1 MVGLGVASFL
11 TEIGTW
17 LGHLLSPQPL
27 GLMALGVF
35 LGILVGAIPGLTA
48 TLAIALLLPFTFR
61 MPPVDA
67 LIFLVSIYAGG
78 LYGGAITAITIRIPG
93 APSNVM
99 TALDGFQ
106 MAQRGRAEAA
116 LGLAT
121 FSSFV
126 GGVFGGAALVLVAPQ
141 IAQLALRFQSPETL
155 ALVVLA
161 LVAVAGVESASLL
174 RGLTSAAL
182 GLMLATVGL
191 DPMIGAPRYWLG
203 VSELMAGIPLQTLVI
218 GLFAIAELLRRS
230 AEPERKPPLRPQLR
244 LRRMFDFWPL
254 LRGLGARLPLKSA
267 IIGTVIGAL
276 PGAGASMAA
285 FLSYSEA
292 KRSSRRPERFGTGI
306 PEGIVAAETA
316 NNAVTGGAL
325 IPMLSLG
332 IPGDAVTAVILSA
345 LLIQGIFPG
354 PRLFQR
360 SGELIAPLFA
370 AYFIAYGLL
379 LVFGLGLVPLVAR
392 LALVDRSILL
402 PFVGAVAIIASHVT
416 QGTAFGVWLTLGVGV
431 AGYLLSRLG
440 FPLVPMLLGLIL
452 GPILET
458 NLRRALL
465 ISKGNPMI
473 FLSRPISLVLLILAA
488 GLAFYFYRRGREP
501 AGAADGQATKEGD
514 HAGSEAFMVGRK

>member
-1 MVGLGVASFL
+1 MLQLVEQMLGSL
-11 TEIGTW
+11 PDLLEPGT
-17 LGHLLSPQPL
+17 L
-27 GLMALGVF
+27 GLMSLGVL

-67 LIFLVSIYAGG
+67 LVFLVSIYTGG

-99 TALDGFQ
+99 TALDGYP
-106 MAQRGRAEAA
+106 MAQQGRAEAA

-126 GGVFGGAALVLVAPQ
+126 GGILGGVALMLVAPQ
-141 IAQLALRFQSPETL
+141 IAQLALRFQSPEIC
-155 ALVVLA
+155 ALVILA
-161 LVAVAGVESASLL
+161 LVAVAGVESSSLVK
-174 RGLTSAAL
+174 GLVSTVL

-191 DPMIGAPRYWLG
+191 DPIVGAPRYWLG
-203 VSELMAGIPLQTLVI
+203 FSELMGGISLQTLVI
-218 GLFAIAELLRRS
+218 GLFAITELLRQS
-230 AEPERKPPLRPQLR
+230 GDPQQRPAGASRLQ

-254 LRGLGARLPLKSA
+254 FKQVGLRLPVKSA
-267 IIGTVIGAL
+267 VIGTLIGAL

-292 KRSSRRPERFGTGI
+292 KRSSRHPERFGTGI
-306 PEGIVAAETA
+306 AEGIVAPEAA

-354 PRLFQR
+354 PRLFER
-360 SGELIAPLFA
+360 SGDLIAPLFM
-370 AYFIAYGLL
+370 AYFVAYALML
-379 LVFGLGLVPLVAR
+379 FFGLGLVPW
-392 LALVDRSILL
+392 LAKLAVVDRAILL
-402 PFVGAVAIIASHVT
+402 PFVGAVAVIAAHVT
-416 QGTAFGVWLTLGVGV
+416 QGNSFGVWLTVGSGA
-431 AGYLLSRLG
+431 AGYVLSRLG
-440 FPLVPMLLGLIL
+440 FPLVPVLLGLIL

-458 NLRRALL
+458 NLRRSLL
-465 ISKGNPMI
+465 ISEGSPLI
-473 FLSRPISLVLLILAA
+473 FVQRPISLVLLVVAVAFAVYFARRAKAPTDSPGWGGATAQAGESAAA
-488 GLAFYFYRRGREP
+488 G
-501 AGAADGQATKEGD
+501 EG
-514 HAGSEAFMVGRK
+514 GGLSR